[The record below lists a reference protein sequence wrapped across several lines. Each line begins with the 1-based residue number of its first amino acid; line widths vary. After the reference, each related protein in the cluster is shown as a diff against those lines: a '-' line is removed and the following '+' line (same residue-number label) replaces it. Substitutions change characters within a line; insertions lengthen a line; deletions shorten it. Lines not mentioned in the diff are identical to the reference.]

1 MSYYRLGQRTIVFS
15 QLEVTVPK
23 RWVHVLPGTLIMV
36 TKPLPPPRVRRAEF
50 IVMSGP
56 AKGYHG
62 EIWLE
67 STTPISALE
76 LLAEAADE

>member
-1 MSYYRLGQRTIVFS
+1 MSYYRLGQRTIVFD
-15 QLEVTVPK
+15 QLEITVPK

-36 TKPLPPPRVRRAEF
+36 TKQPVMQRAEF